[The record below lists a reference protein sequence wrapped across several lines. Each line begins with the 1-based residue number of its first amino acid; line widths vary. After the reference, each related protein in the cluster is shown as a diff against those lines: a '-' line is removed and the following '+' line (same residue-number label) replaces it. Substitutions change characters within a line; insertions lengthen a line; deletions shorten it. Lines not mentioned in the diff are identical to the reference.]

1 MAWSPGIADSNSAFL
16 GDEKEIVQVYEKEG
30 EEQGQT
36 FSVWAS
42 ERMRSS
48 LPSPVVSK
56 ASESTL
62 PSPLHIN
69 IHVIYKHMHKHT
81 NTYKQNTLEYS
92 SGGSGGE

>member
-1 MAWSPGIADSNSAFL
+1 L
-16 GDEKEIVQVYEKEG
+16 EQEGDEKEIVQVYEKGG

-42 ERMRSS
+42 VRMRSS

-62 PSPLHIN
+62 PSPLHIH
-69 IHVIYKHMHKHT
+69 IHVIYNHMHKHT
-81 NTYKQNTLEYS
+81 NTHTQNTHLNIVKVVVEVN
-92 SGGSGGE
+92 EEECK